1 MAGGTRRGKV
11 AEHEVYMPGAL
22 LTVYRT
28 RQDGFTRVEIR
39 DYHTEVMTTL
49 YMTAEERAK
58 WADAFA
64 GSNPRVLP
72 KVTYVR
78 GKR

>member
-1 MAGGTRRGKV
+1 MAGGKRGKV
-11 AEHEVYMPGAL
+11 AEHEVYMPDAL
-22 LTVYRT
+22 LTIYRT

-39 DYHTEVMTTL
+39 DYHTEVTTTL

-64 GSNPRVLP
+64 GNSPSVGP
-72 KVTYVR
+72 KSANVR
-78 GKR
+78 GVR